1 MDISLQRETL
11 VAELGHVAG
20 GEARALE
27 AVYRLT
33 SAKLFGICIRIVG
46 DAGEA
51 EDVLHDVYMTVWR
64 RAASFDASRAS
75 PITWLATIARNRA
88 IDHRRRRSP
97 LSAPI
102 DEAYGLPDPGPS
114 PATVLEETQS
124 ARRLAHCLE
133 ELEPPQRQAISRAFL
148 DGRTYESVA
157 IEAGVPVGTM
167 KSRIRRALLKLRGC
181 LGQ

>member
-51 EDVLHDVYMTVWR
+51 EDVLHDV
-64 RAASFDASRAS
+64 
-75 PITWLATIARNRA
+75 
-88 IDHRRRRSP
+88 
-97 LSAPI
+97 
-102 DEAYGLPDPGPS
+102 
-114 PATVLEETQS
+114 
-124 ARRLAHCLE
+124 
-133 ELEPPQRQAISRAFL
+133 
-148 DGRTYESVA
+148 
-157 IEAGVPVGTM
+157 
-167 KSRIRRALLKLRGC
+167 
-181 LGQ
+181 